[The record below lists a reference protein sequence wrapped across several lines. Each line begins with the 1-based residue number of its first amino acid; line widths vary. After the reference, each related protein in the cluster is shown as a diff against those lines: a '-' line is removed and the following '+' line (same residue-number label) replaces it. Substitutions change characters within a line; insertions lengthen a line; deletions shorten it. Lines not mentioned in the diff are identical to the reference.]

1 LLHISLKHF
10 AILCVSKS
18 VFFRNSDQKRNRVG
32 LWALLMLL
40 VTCCVAQE
48 VPSWKVPIA
57 GNAFITESSKG
68 SRDGFGG
75 AGLQWQQADSVV
87 SVYFHVDRACELSLG
102 LLAKVEGKSEIQAT
116 VGQKKWKVLLEGA
129 AAEHS
134 LGKLSLRQAGYV
146 RLDMQ
151 GLSKTAGIFAQVS
164 DVVVRSSTAG
174 VKLSCV
180 KTNEGNMFY
189 WGKRGP
195 SVHLGYDMP
204 RDETIRYA
212 YSEITVPKG
221 QDPIGSYFMAN
232 GFGEGY
238 FGIQVKS
245 PTERWILFSVWSPF
259 QTDNPRDI
267 PEDHKILTLAQ
278 GEGVRVGAFGGEG
291 SGGQSICV
299 FPWKAGT
306 TYKFLNSVQPDGK
319 GHTIYSAWFGEV
331 GKKEWKLIARFQRPK
346 TDKNLTGFH
355 SFLENFDAS
364 RGYYGRSSMHGN
376 QWVCDTE
383 GQWHE
388 ITRARFTGDGTAG
401 GGHRLDYAGGLVKDG
416 FFMRNGG
423 FFSDRVALNQVFTR
437 PSTAAKKPVI
447 DFAKLP

>member
-1 LLHISLKHF
+1 ML
-10 AILCVSKS
+10 
-18 VFFRNSDQKRNRVG
+18 FRKSDQKRSRG
-32 LWALLMLL
+32 LVATLLLAI
-40 VTCCVAQE
+40 VSCVSAQD
-48 VPSWKVPIA
+48 VPAWSVPLA
-57 GNAFITESSKG
+57 GNGFVTKSAEG

-75 AGLQWQQADSVV
+75 AGFQWQSPETVC

-102 LLAKVEGKSEIQAT
+102 LQGKVEGKSEILAS
-116 VGQKKWKVLLEGA
+116 VGKTRWKVSLEGA
-129 AAEHS
+129 ATEFP
-134 LGKLSLRQAGYV
+134 LGKLSLTKPGYV
-146 RLDMQ
+146 RVDLQ
-151 GLSKTAGIFAQVS
+151 GVSKTAAQYAQVS
-164 DVVVRSSTAG
+164 DLVVHSATKD
-174 VKLSCV
+174 VKLSFV

-195 SVHLGYDMP
+195 SVHLGYNMP
-204 RDETIRYA
+204 RDKTIRYA
-212 YSEITVPKG
+212 YSELMVPQG

-259 QTDNPRDI
+259 HTNNPNEI
-267 PEDHKILTLAQ
+267 PEEEKIITLVK
-278 GEGVRVGAFGGEG
+278 GDDVRVGAFGGEG

-331 GKKEWKLIARFQRPK
+331 GKNEWKLIARFQRPK

-364 RGYYGRSSMHGN
+364 RGYYGRSSLHAN
-376 QWVCDTE
+376 QWVCDVD

-388 ITRARFTGDGTAG
+388 LTQARFTGDGTAG
-401 GGHRLDYAGGLVKDG
+401 GGHRLDYAGGIAKDG

-423 FFSDRVALNQVFTR
+423 FFSDRVAINQVFTR
-437 PSTAAKKPVI
+437 KASPDKKPVI
-447 DFAKLP
+447 DFSKLP